1 MSRGKQSK
9 GVIIP
14 PPKPPRTGGH
24 LVPALSPAIRWYGR
38 HGPVGPRS
46 GLVSSPCS
54 YAEEG
59 AAALCPGNQDL
70 CTCWV
75 FLVFC
80 GVFGFGLVFF
90 LFGSFIDSESS
101 TSTNW
106 LTNNYKTSCREIEAG
121 CWFPPSFTSVPFQSN
136 VSSMLLIKFA
146 VCGLCAKLGRV
157 TLPRRKM
164 TVEPAV
170 HRLSRALQGN

>member
-1 MSRGKQSK
+1 MADTGLWDQGQGWSLHHALMQRRELLVFVL
-9 GVIIP
+9 VI
-14 PPKPPRTGGH
+14 KTF
-24 LVPALSPAIRWYGR
+24 A
-38 HGPVGPRS
+38 PVGFFWCFV
-46 GLVSSPCS
+46 GVLV
-54 YAEEG
+54 
-59 AAALCPGNQDL
+59 
-70 CTCWV
+70 
-75 FLVFC
+75 LVWF
-80 GVFGFGLVFF
+80 FF

-121 CWFPPSFTSVPFQSN
+121 CWFPPSFTSVSFQSN

-164 TVEPAV
+164 TVEQAV